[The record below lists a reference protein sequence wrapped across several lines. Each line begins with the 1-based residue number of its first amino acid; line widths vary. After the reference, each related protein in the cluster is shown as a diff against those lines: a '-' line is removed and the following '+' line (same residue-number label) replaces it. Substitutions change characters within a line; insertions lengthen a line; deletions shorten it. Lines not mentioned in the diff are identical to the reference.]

1 MNFSRRRI
9 FGASALAVTAA
20 GFSGCGLVTINQG
33 TVTVNLA
40 NAQAEAKA
48 IYSALTAF
56 VAELTNTLQPGM
68 KAEAETAYADLGKV
82 VAVFAVLPNGSSTIP
97 QAAQAVIAAVQS
109 LVPLLPLPVAT
120 TSAISTG
127 LLLISALIAGVSS
140 ITVPA
145 PAVVVG
151 VRAVPVV
158 SGPIPIPLG

>member
-9 FGASALAVTAA
+9 FGASALSAIAA
-20 GFSGCGLVTINQG
+20 GLSGCGLVSINQG

-56 VAELTNTLQPGM
+56 VEELTSTLPPSM
-68 KAEAETAYADLGKV
+68 KAKAETAYADLGKV
-82 VAVFAVLPNGSSTIP
+82 VSVFAGLPDGSSTIP

-109 LVPLLPLPVAT
+109 LVPLLPLPAAT
-120 TSAISTG
+120 TAAISTG

-145 PAVVVG
+145 PVAAAG